1 MDYAVIGFTGGILT
15 SLILLILAFLLFKVN
30 LTKEVLGVTITI
42 TYVLTCFVAGRMAGK
57 QIQKRRFMWGGIIG
71 AAYYVVLVL
80 ISVLAGQPMTEVANS
95 MFTTLILCVGGGMLG
110 GMLS

>member
-1 MDYAVIGFTGGILT
+1 
-15 SLILLILAFLLFKVN
+15 
-30 LTKEVLGVTITI
+30 
-42 TYVLTCFVAGRMAGK
+42 
-57 QIQKRRFMWGGIIG
+57 MWGGIIG